1 MRCIHIWKAIGA
13 LLFVNYCQS
22 LEQEI
27 GDECTNKNGI
37 VGFCQY
43 RSKCLRDNDLGAIC
57 NSEQTIICCA
67 KNVLRNKHFVPSN
80 DQKEDRSIQPP
91 LNFNPDFF
99 HAPVLQQNPII
110 PITNINFFDYQ
121 KQKNPNFVA
130 NVVHQSLN
138 TMAFVEDRPYQNYE
152 QDVIIRPN
160 KNKTTSIRPTIEY
173 GFYSSNNKPNF
184 NNENIFS
191 KDQTTN
197 IPQNYYNYPNY
208 ETQRPVSQNNNFN
221 QPYYETNLQNQNNN
235 KYQSSIPQRPNYNQY
250 DNQPYQ
256 GAYQSNQ
263 NNRPNYYTTS
273 KKPQNIYSS
282 GNNENNSP
290 LPNSQINHSAY
301 EGNKKPNQNS
311 NYHKTSTSILFPD
324 DVQDT
329 KFTTTTKKYY
339 GYQNSPNE
347 DRKRI
352 SEKKCEEYS
361 KTLRTTVSVLPLA
374 IDTAS
379 KPVSIEKCDSKGVGL
394 IVGGTKS
401 ELGEFP
407 HMVAVGFRT
416 SFGNPWNCG
425 GTLISEQFV
434 LTAAHCTHST
444 LGTPVR
450 VRLGDLNLQN
460 DNDGAH
466 PVELLVDEIL
476 IHPEYNK
483 TSKYNDIALLRLD
496 NTVKFNDHIRPA
508 CLNNNNNI
516 DYSHKVTATGWGSIE
531 YGDRSSDHLLKV
543 DLDLIDNRRCNKLYE
558 AESKTRTLSRGII
571 DSMLCAGDL
580 AGGHDTCLG
589 DSGGP
594 LVVRSEKNACVF
606 NLIGITSFG
615 KFCATENSPGVYT
628 KVSAF
633 LPWIEQIVWP

>member
-13 LLFVNYCQS
+13 LVFVNYCQA
-22 LEQEI
+22 LEQEL

-43 RSKCLRDNDLGAIC
+43 RSKCLRDTDLGAIC

-67 KNVLRNKHFVPSN
+67 KNVLRNKYFALNN
-80 DQKEDRSIQPP
+80 DQKDDRSIQPSFNYNP
-91 LNFNPDFF
+91 VNPDFF
-99 HAPVLQQNPII
+99 HAPVLQPN

-121 KQKNPNFVA
+121 KQKNPNFIG
-130 NVVHQSLN
+130 NVLHQSLN
-138 TMAFVEDRPYQNYE
+138 TMEFVEDRPYQNYE

-160 KNKTTSIRPTIEY
+160 KNRTTSIRPTIEY
-173 GFYSSNNKPNF
+173 GIYSSNNKPNSNNGDMF
-184 NNENIFS
+184 N
-191 KDQTTN
+191 KDQTTS

-208 ETQRPVSQNNNFN
+208 ETQRPVSQNNN
-221 QPYYETNLQNQNNN
+221 
-235 KYQSSIPQRPNYNQY
+235 KYQSSVSQRPNYNQY
-250 DNQPYQ
+250 DNRPYQ
-256 GAYQSNQ
+256 GAYQTTQ
-263 NNRPNYYTTS
+263 NNRPNYYTTP

-282 GNNENNSP
+282 GNNENNSQ
-290 LPNSQINHSAY
+290 LPNSQINHSGD
-301 EGNKKPNQNS
+301 EGNKRPNQNL
-311 NYHKTSTSILFPD
+311 NYHKTSSSILFPD
-324 DVQDT
+324 DVVDT

-339 GYQNSPNE
+339 GYQNSLNE

-352 SEKKCEEYS
+352 SQKKCEEYS
-361 KTLRTTVSVLPLA
+361 KPLRTTVSVLPLA
-374 IDTAS
+374 IDTLS
-379 KPVSIEKCDSKGVGL
+379 RPVSIEKCDSKGVGL
-394 IVGGTKS
+394 IVGGAKS

-460 DNDGAH
+460 ENDGAH
-466 PVELLVDEIL
+466 PVEFSVDEII
-476 IHPEYNK
+476 IHPDYNK
-483 TSKYNDIALLRLD
+483 TSKYNDIALIRLD
-496 NTVKFNDHIRPA
+496 NAVKFNDHIRPA
-508 CLNNNNNI
+508 CLNNNENI

-543 DLDLIDNRRCNKLYE
+543 DLDLIDNRQCNKLYE